1 MYCIIIQIKSRTVT
15 NLITISKYSREKG
28 AQSSQSEKATTKAT
42 SCPQLCVRQLIWRQ
56 MPRNVY
62 LHVQQGSRQARRPAG
77 PNGTQDMPQEPQQQ
91 QAPLPQPQQT
101 VVTRNFRAGQR
112 LVYILQLLLL
122 LPFLPAHP

>member
-1 MYCIIIQIKSRTVT
+1 
-15 NLITISKYSREKG
+15 
-28 AQSSQSEKATTKAT
+28 
-42 SCPQLCVRQLIWRQ
+42 

-122 LPFLPAHP
+122 RPSLPAHP